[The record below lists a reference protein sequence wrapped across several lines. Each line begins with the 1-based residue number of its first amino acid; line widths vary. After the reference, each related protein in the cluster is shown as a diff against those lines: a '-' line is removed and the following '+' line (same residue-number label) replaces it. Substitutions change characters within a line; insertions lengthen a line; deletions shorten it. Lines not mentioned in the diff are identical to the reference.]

1 MAAGVKLV
9 DGRALAARW
18 TDDIAVQVAALGVP
32 LGLAAVCAE
41 GDAALAAFVRLKERA
56 AQKAGIQFS
65 SYFFDPRDPAGA
77 EDTMRFLA
85 ADESVQGMFVEL
97 PLPRDWNTEVLLG
110 LIPPE
115 KDVDALTSHPQV
127 PAPAVR
133 ALAYVLEEYAIDVH
147 GMHAAVIGNG
157 RLIGRPVAGWLRER
171 GADVTVIDIDT
182 SEPAAQAARADLV
195 VTGVGEP
202 GLVTA
207 DWVKEGAAVID
218 FGYSEGTG
226 DVAED
231 SVKQKA
237 GILSP
242 VPGGMGPLVIAA
254 VLENL
259 LTLATR

>member
-1 MAAGVKLV
+1 MKLV

-18 TDDIAVQVAALGVP
+18 TDDIAVQIAALSVP

-41 GDAALAAFVRLKERA
+41 GDAGLAAFVRLKERA

-77 EDTMRFLA
+77 EDTLRFLA
-85 ADESVQGMFVEL
+85 ADESVQGIFVEL
-97 PLPRDWNTEVLLG
+97 PLPRDWNTATLLR

-115 KDVDALTSHPQV
+115 KDVDALTSRPQV

-133 ALAYVLEEYAIDVH
+133 ALDYVLEANDVDVR

-157 RLIGRPVAGWLRER
+157 RLVGRPVAGWLRER

-182 SEPAAQAARADLV
+182 SQPAAAAARADLI
-195 VTGVGEP
+195 VTGAGTP
-202 GLVTA
+202 GLVTD
-207 DWVKEGAAVID
+207 DWVKEGATVID
-218 FGYSEGTG
+218 FGYTGGRG
-226 DVAED
+226 DVDAD
-231 SVKQKA
+231 SVGTKA
-237 GILSP
+237 GLLTP

-259 LTLATR
+259 LTLVLSLPKD

>member
-1 MAAGVKLV
+1 VRLV

-18 TDDIAVQVAALGVP
+18 TEDIAVQVAALGAP

-41 GDAALAAFVRLKERA
+41 GDAGLSAFVRLKERA

-65 SYFFDPRDPAGA
+65 SYFFEPRDRAGA
-77 EDTMRFLA
+77 EDTLRFLT
-85 ADESVQGMFVEL
+85 ADDTVQGIFMEL
-97 PLPRDWNTEVLLG
+97 PLPHDWDTDGLLR

-115 KDVDALTSHPQV
+115 KDVDALTSHPLV

-133 ALAYVLEEYAIDVH
+133 ALEYVLEANAIDIRGV
-147 GMHAAVIGNG
+147 HAAVIGNG
-157 RLIGRPVAGWLRER
+157 RLVGRPVAKWLRER

-182 SEPAAQAARADLV
+182 SQPATAAAQADMI
-195 VTGVGEP
+195 VTGVGTP
-202 GLVTA
+202 GLVTG
-207 DWVKEGAAVID
+207 DWIKSGAAVFD
-218 FGYSEGTG
+218 FGFHDGAG
-226 DVAED
+226 DVD
-231 SVKQKA
+231 SGSVMTKA
-237 GILSP
+237 GILTP